1 MNPVLLCVAYV
12 GQDQVS
18 NADQRLSETGDASPY
33 PRRTNPVSAGAPS
46 ARRIHEP
53 DADYASRGS
62 TSSTTPHLL
71 KEFRF
76 CSNEDR
82 YSFQDSRS
90 PHQAYT
96 EESYRDD
103 DSAWSGSPNV
113 QRKPKDQWHVQQL
126 DRGTQASP
134 GHHTSGGN
142 PRHHPGQHYNPASP
156 QITPQLTGHRPREEH
171 VKYGATASRLVAK
184 PPQNFFGPNHHQLPD
199 VHQQQERAPPVRQQ
213 APELEPQ
220 SQLAP
225 SALQR
230 RPPPGKFP
238 VRVQPKL
245 HPDQRISIPGEL
257 DKEGP
262 VYKQIQVANSQ
273 QRRHTDL
280 NSKDCGSDSD
290 TTANSMK
297 SKSSDNSAKL
307 ESRRSQASPVPKIVN
322 EVAPAIPPMKK
333 STQTLLNTPDDPP
346 GKFPVSVQPKLHPH
360 QRISIPGELDKEGP
374 VHKQIQ
380 VANSQQRQ
388 HTDLNSEDSGSD
400 SDTTA
405 NSMKSKSSDNSA
417 KLELRRPQA
426 SPVPKIVNEVAPAI
440 PPMKKSSQ
448 TLLNTPDDP
457 ILRSPGSRASSFQS
471 GQSIQSPTAKSEE
484 APTRHHPGLDPS
496 SSDSD
501 VEFNR
506 SARLSKQS
514 DRLQARAVHAL
525 PHAKPSSQHFI
536 QESHSPVL
544 KPPPGAFG
552 KSNQSNQFP
561 TGSKH
566 GLQGH
571 HLPGL
576 NQSNFDADSDAL
588 KKTKAFYTSGS
599 PSRSNVPA
607 NNVGYSHAS
616 QASHFGGSNPHK
628 GDGSYGKT
636 QKAGVGV
643 YKSLLASNQTINE
656 DVSDP
661 NENLR
666 SDLHTYASDSEDGD
680 LVTESGVDEN
690 SKPPD
695 IGQFDKRGEN
705 MGLFGSEHAHIMG
718 GTRKVWQGDNQE
730 EHAFE
735 TTAHNRYSTHIVD
748 EYEAKHYID
757 EEFDL
762 TQQYMGE
769 YETSGNYNQEEDMDN
784 NEHREEND
792 DYENYEQEDEE
803 ESEGYVTRTAVPF
816 QGHSRALGDYPL
828 HEQDNHEH
836 ENYEH
841 EQEYG
846 SEQQEH
852 EAYEE
857 DSLAYNSVV
866 VVPVEG
872 NFRSPGDYTPSGI
885 SSHANVRQTPNS
897 NLPPPNS
904 FSGHSRGL
912 HLPSLSHVQTSSHQ
926 ESQGRILRG
935 QVQRYQVPLG
945 QNYPP
950 ENSPHHNKPQQSVV
964 SQAVSYQDPNKRHQV
979 DIVSKSTH
987 RLLENC
993 SIDDPS
999 PDHAKRSQDLMP
1011 PTRDHLYQKSHPH
1024 NPPF

>member
-1 MNPVLLCVAYV
+1 MPFGDLEVYVEGALRIRNASIFGKSSPYCMLTCGTQKFQTPVAKEAGSNPYWNTNFKFKIDRSCQELVVNIFCRNTITADDELAYTSLSFKKIFHDGHVVPLQGFNVLDPSGKL
-12 GQDQVS
+12 GGEIRMSLIFFSITLDQVS
-18 NADQRLSETGDASPY
+18 NADQRLSATVHASPY

-71 KEFRF
+71 KEVQF

-96 EESYRDD
+96 EESYHDN

-113 QRKPKDQWHVQQL
+113 RHKPKDQWHVQQH
-126 DRGTQASP
+126 DHGAQASLC
-134 GHHTSGGN
+134 HHTSGGN

-156 QITPQLTGHRPREEH
+156 QITPRLTGHRSREEH
-171 VKYGATASRLVAK
+171 VKYGVTASRLVAK
-184 PPQNFFGPNHHQLPD
+184 PPQKLFGPNHHQLPD

-238 VRVQPKL
+238 VSVQPKL
-245 HPDQRISIPGEL
+245 LPDQRISIPGEL

-262 VYKQIQVANSQ
+262 VYKQIQVANSRQ
-273 QRRHTDL
+273 PQHTYL
-280 NSKDCGSDSD
+280 NSKDTGSESD
-290 TTANSMK
+290 RTANSMK
-297 SKSSDNSAKL
+297 SKSSDNSAKM
-307 ESRRSQASPVPKIVN
+307 ESRRS
-322 EVAPAIPPMKK
+322 
-333 STQTLLNTPDDPP
+333 
-346 GKFPVSVQPKLHPH
+346 
-360 QRISIPGELDKEGP
+360 
-374 VHKQIQ
+374 
-380 VANSQQRQ
+380 
-388 HTDLNSEDSGSD
+388 
-400 SDTTA
+400 
-405 NSMKSKSSDNSA
+405 
-417 KLELRRPQA
+417 QA

-448 TLLNTPDDP
+448 TLLNTPDNS
-457 ILRSPGSRASSFQS
+457 ILQSPGSRASSFQS
-471 GQSIQSPTAKSEE
+471 GQSIQSPTAKREE
-484 APTRHHPGLDPS
+484 APTRHHPGLDPPG
-496 SSDSD
+496 SDSD
-501 VEFNR
+501 
-506 SARLSKQS
+506 
-514 DRLQARAVHAL
+514 
-525 PHAKPSSQHFI
+525 
-536 QESHSPVL
+536 
-544 KPPPGAFG
+544 
-552 KSNQSNQFP
+552 
-561 TGSKH
+561 
-566 GLQGH
+566 
-571 HLPGL
+571 
-576 NQSNFDADSDAL
+576 
-588 KKTKAFYTSGS
+588 
-599 PSRSNVPA
+599 
-607 NNVGYSHAS
+607 
-616 QASHFGGSNPHK
+616 
-628 GDGSYGKT
+628 
-636 QKAGVGV
+636 
-643 YKSLLASNQTINE
+643 
-656 DVSDP
+656 
-661 NENLR
+661 
-666 SDLHTYASDSEDGD
+666 
-680 LVTESGVDEN
+680 
-690 SKPPD
+690 
-695 IGQFDKRGEN
+695 
-705 MGLFGSEHAHIMG
+705 
-718 GTRKVWQGDNQE
+718 
-730 EHAFE
+730 
-735 TTAHNRYSTHIVD
+735 VD

-762 TQQYMGE
+762 TQQYVGE
-769 YETSGNYNQEEDMDN
+769 YETSGHYNQEEDMDN
-784 NEHREEND
+784 NEYREEND

-803 ESEGYVTRTAVPF
+803 DSEGYVTRTAVPF
-816 QGHSRALGDYPL
+816 KGHSRALGDYPL
-828 HEQDNHEH
+828 HEQDNDEH

-852 EAYEE
+852 EEYEE

-912 HLPSLSHVQTSSHQ
+912 YLPSLSHVQTSSHQ

-950 ENSPHHNKPQQSVV
+950 ENSPLRNKPQQSAA

-999 PDHAKRSQDLMP
+999 PDHAKRSQDLIP
-1011 PTRDHLYQKSHPH
+1011 PTRGHLHQKSHPH

>member
-1 MNPVLLCVAYV
+1 MRLMNPVLSCVAYV

-33 PRRTNPVSAGAPS
+33 PQRTNPVSAGAPS
-46 ARRIHEP
+46 ARRIREP

-71 KEFRF
+71 KEVRF

-82 YSFQDSRS
+82 YSFQDSQS

-96 EESYRDD
+96 EESYHDD

-113 QRKPKDQWHVQQL
+113 QRKPKDQWHVQQHF
-126 DRGTQASP
+126 RGAQASP

-156 QITPQLTGHRPREEH
+156 QITPQLTGHRSREEH
-171 VKYGATASRLVAK
+171 VKYGVTASRLVAK

-199 VHQQQERAPPVRQQ
+199 VHQQQERAPPVCQQ

-230 RPPPGKFP
+230 RPTPGKFP
-238 VRVQPKL
+238 VSVQPKL

-262 VYKQIQVANSQ
+262 VYKQRQVANRQ
-273 QRRHTDL
+273 QPQHTDL
-280 NSKDCGSDSD
+280 NSEDSESDSD
-290 TTANSMK
+290 RTANSMK

-307 ESRRSQASPVPKIVN
+307 ELRRSQASPVPKIVN
-322 EVAPAIPPMKK
+322 EVAPAIPP
-333 STQTLLNTPDDPP
+333 T
-346 GKFPVSVQPKLHPH
+346 
-360 QRISIPGELDKEGP
+360 
-374 VHKQIQ
+374 
-380 VANSQQRQ
+380 
-388 HTDLNSEDSGSD
+388 
-400 SDTTA
+400 
-405 NSMKSKSSDNSA
+405 
-417 KLELRRPQA
+417 
-426 SPVPKIVNEVAPAI
+426 
-440 PPMKKSSQ
+440 KKSSQ

-457 ILRSPGSRASSFQS
+457 ILQSPGSRASSFQS
-471 GQSIQSPTAKSEE
+471 GQSIQSPTAKREE
-484 APTRHHPGLDPS
+484 APTRHHPGLDPP

-506 SARLSKQS
+506 PARLFKQS
-514 DRLQARAVHAL
+514 DRLQARTVHAI

-544 KPPPGAFG
+544 QPPASAFG
-552 KSNQSNQFP
+552 QSNQSNQFP

-588 KKTKAFYTSGS
+588 RKTKASYTSGS

-616 QASHFGGSNPHK
+616 QASHFGGSNPHN

-643 YKSLLASNQTINE
+643 YKSLSASNQTIDE
-656 DVSDP
+656 D
-661 NENLR
+661 
-666 SDLHTYASDSEDGD
+666 
-680 LVTESGVDEN
+680 
-690 SKPPD
+690 
-695 IGQFDKRGEN
+695 GEN
-705 MGLFGSEHAHIMG
+705 MGWVASERAHIMG

-748 EYEAKHYID
+748 EYEANHYSD

-784 NEHREEND
+784 NEHQEEND
-792 DYENYEQEDEE
+792 DYENFEQEDALARKLNDLG
-803 ESEGYVTRTAVPF
+803 ESI
-816 QGHSRALGDYPL
+816 
-828 HEQDNHEH
+828 
-836 ENYEH
+836 
-841 EQEYG
+841 
-846 SEQQEH
+846 SE
-852 EAYEE
+852 AI
-857 DSLAYNSVV
+857 A
-866 VVPVEG
+866 
-872 NFRSPGDYTPSGI
+872 
-885 SSHANVRQTPNS
+885 
-897 NLPPPNS
+897 
-904 FSGHSRGL
+904 
-912 HLPSLSHVQTSSHQ
+912 
-926 ESQGRILRG
+926 
-935 QVQRYQVPLG
+935 
-945 QNYPP
+945 
-950 ENSPHHNKPQQSVV
+950 
-964 SQAVSYQDPNKRHQV
+964 YQDQGW
-979 DIVSKSTH
+979 ITTQ
-987 RLLENC
+987 L
-993 SIDDPS
+993 
-999 PDHAKRSQDLMP
+999 
-1011 PTRDHLYQKSHPH
+1011 
-1024 NPPF
+1024 

>member
-1 MNPVLLCVAYV
+1 MPFGDLEVQVKSLLHVNMWYTTVPNSSGQSLSFRKIFHDGHVVPLQGFNVLDPSGKL
-12 GQDQVS
+12 GGEIRMSLIFFSITLDQVS
-18 NADQRLSETGDASPY
+18 NADQRLSATGHASPY

-71 KEFRF
+71 KEVRF
-76 CSNEDR
+76 CSNEDQ
-82 YSFQDSRS
+82 YSSQDSRS

-96 EESYRDD
+96 EESYRDN

-113 QRKPKDQWHVQQL
+113 RHKPKDQWHVQQH
-126 DRGTQASP
+126 DRGAQASP

-156 QITPQLTGHRPREEH
+156 QITPQLTGQRSREEH
-171 VKYGATASRLVAK
+171 VKYGVTASRLVAK
-184 PPQNFFGPNHHQLPD
+184 PPQKLFGPNHHQLPD
-199 VHQQQERAPPVRQQ
+199 VHQQQKRAPPVRQQ

-230 RPPPGKFP
+230 RPPPGKFL
-238 VRVQPKL
+238 VSVQPKL

-262 VYKQIQVANSQ
+262 VHKQIQVVNSQ
-273 QRRHTDL
+273 QPQHTDL
-280 NSKDCGSDSD
+280 NSEDSGSDSD
-290 TTANSMK
+290 RTANSMK
-297 SKSSDNSAKL
+297 SKSSDNSAKM

-322 EVAPAIPPMKK
+322 EVVPAIP
-333 STQTLLNTPDDPP
+333 T
-346 GKFPVSVQPKLHPH
+346 
-360 QRISIPGELDKEGP
+360 
-374 VHKQIQ
+374 
-380 VANSQQRQ
+380 
-388 HTDLNSEDSGSD
+388 
-400 SDTTA
+400 
-405 NSMKSKSSDNSA
+405 
-417 KLELRRPQA
+417 
-426 SPVPKIVNEVAPAI
+426 
-440 PPMKKSSQ
+440 MKKSSQ

-457 ILRSPGSRASSFQS
+457 ILQSPGSRASSFQS
-471 GQSIQSPTAKSEE
+471 GQSIQSPTAKSEK
-484 APTRHHPGLDPS
+484 APTRHHPGLDPPG
-496 SSDSD
+496 SDSD

-514 DRLQARAVHAL
+514 DRSQACAVHAI

-544 KPPPGAFG
+544 QPPAGAFG
-552 KSNQSNQFP
+552 QSNRSNQFP
-561 TGSKH
+561 TGFKH

-576 NQSNFDADSDAL
+576 NQSSFDADSDAL
-588 KKTKAFYTSGS
+588 KKTKASYISGS

-616 QASHFGGSNPHK
+616 QASHFGGSNPHN
-628 GDGSYGKT
+628 GDGSYSKT
-636 QKAGVGV
+636 QKDGVGV
-643 YKSLLASNQTINE
+643 YKSLSASNQTINE

-695 IGQFDKRGEN
+695 IGQFDKRGDN
-705 MGLFGSEHAHIMG
+705 MGSFGSERAHVMG

-757 EEFDL
+757 EEFNL
-762 TQQYMGE
+762 TQQYVGE
-769 YETSGNYNQEEDMDN
+769 YETSGKNEEDMYN

-803 ESEGYVTRTAVPF
+803 DSEGYVTRTAVPF
-816 QGHSRALGDYPL
+816 KGHSRALGDYPL
-828 HEQDNHEH
+828 HEQDNDEH

-852 EAYEE
+852 EEYEE

-950 ENSPHHNKPQQSVV
+950 ENSPLRNKPQQSAA

-1011 PTRDHLYQKSHPH
+1011 PTRGHLYQKSHPH